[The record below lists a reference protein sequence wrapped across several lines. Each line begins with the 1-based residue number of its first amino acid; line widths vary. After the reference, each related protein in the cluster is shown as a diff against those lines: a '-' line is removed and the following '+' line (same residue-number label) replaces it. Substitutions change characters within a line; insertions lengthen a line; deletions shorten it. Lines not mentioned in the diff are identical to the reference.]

1 MTMQQATMTMQQAI
15 TMINEKKPV
24 KFRHELKYTIN
35 SNDDLEIRSRLRKL
49 FRHDKHAD
57 AEGSYRISS
66 LYFDTPYDKA
76 LREKL
81 DGINQREKF
90 RIRYYNNDLSFIRLE
105 KKIKVNGLCGKLSA
119 PLTAAEV
126 EQILQGDYDFLL
138 RSENALLQEFYS
150 KLKGQLLHPRTIVC
164 YDREAFLYEPG
175 NVRITIDRNLRSG
188 LSCTSFLDP
197 NVHFVDISNSL
208 PVLEVK
214 YDAFLPE
221 IVQMAVQVPNRR
233 AGAYSKYAACRRY
246 D

>member
-1 MTMQQATMTMQQAI
+1 MVTAT

-24 KFRHELKYTIN
+24 TFRHELKFTIN
-35 SNDDLEIRSRLRKL
+35 AIDDLEIKSRLRKL

-66 LYFDTPYDKA
+66 LYFDSPYDKA

-81 DGINQREKF
+81 DGINRREKF
-90 RIRYYNNDLSFIRLE
+90 RIRYYNHDTSFIRLE

-126 EQILQGDYDFLL
+126 ERILQGDYDFLL
-138 RSENALLQEFYS
+138 HSENALLQEFYS
-150 KLKGQLLHPRTIVC
+150 KIKGQLLHPKTIVC
-164 YDREAFLYEPG
+164 YDREAFLFEPG

-188 LSCTSFLDP
+188 LNCTDFLNP
-197 NVHFVDISNSL
+197 EVNFVDISNTLS
-208 PVLEVK
+208 VLEVK